1 MPVSETESRTA
12 CRRRTAVWSA
22 SAGAICALLVA
33 ASGVVTLAAQTPNPT
48 SKANPYYGS
57 VTLKPATDEVLHLSL
72 DDAIQRGFQNN
83 LGLKEAENAE
93 RAVHAQRMQA
103 LQEFLPT
110 ITLTGD
116 TGFYQHNLAAQGF
129 GPGLISKF
137 GGLFGGGGTPN
148 ISLITRDTLTEGQ
161 IHFDQ
166 ILFSGPVLAAW
177 KAAGAATRVAHFSKM
192 TARGEV
198 VQQVATAYLHAVA
211 AASEVDDA
219 KALER
224 ADLVQLNHA
233 HEEHVAGVATNLDEI
248 RAKVQYQSQQ
258 QVTIAAQN
266 ALDKDLILLKR
277 EIGIDPGQNVELTD
291 RTPFSDLELQ
301 SPEELRAQ
309 AYRNRQDYQN
319 LLNQI
324 VELKA
329 ANKAYRSQRLPTL
342 SFSGNYGVQEISTV
356 GSHGTFA
363 AVGVLSFPIFRE
375 AGLRGDI
382 DASQAQ
388 LDAARAQVEDVRVR
402 IDQQVRSALLDAAAA
417 RKLVDVSRSNLE
429 LATRALSD
437 ETERVQAGV
446 DNTLPLVTAQ
456 ATLAAAQSTLVESLY
471 QYNLS
476 KLALARATGVIEAQ
490 YRVYLGK

>member
-1 MPVSETESRTA
+1 MPVSEMESRTA

-22 SAGAICALLVA
+22 WAGAICALLVA
-33 ASGVVTLAAQTPNPT
+33 ASAIAAQTPNPT

-93 RAVHAQRMQA
+93 RAVHAQQMQA

-116 TGFYQHNLAAQGF
+116 TGFYQHDLAAQGF
-129 GPGLISKF
+129 GPGLFSKF

-148 ISLITRDTLTEGQ
+148 IPLITHDTLTEGQ
-161 IHFDQ
+161 IHFNQ
-166 ILFSGPVLAAW
+166 ILFSGPVIAAW
-177 KAAGAATRVAHFSKM
+177 KAAGAATKVAHYSKM

-233 HEEHVAGVATNLDEI
+233 HEEHAAGVATNLDEI

-301 SPEELRAQ
+301 TPEELRAQ

-319 LLNQI
+319 QLNQI

-456 ATLAAAQSTLVESLY
+456 ATLTAAQSTLVESLF

-476 KLALARATGVIEAQ
+476 KLALARATGVIETQ
-490 YRVYLGK
+490 YRVFLGK

>member
-1 MPVSETESRTA
+1 MRGRRVTLRAVPVLL
-12 CRRRTAVWSA
+12 
-22 SAGAICALLVA
+22 AI
-33 ASGVVTLAAQTPNPT
+33 ASGAAAAVGQMASSTPAPVPNMTLELAPNPT
-48 SKANPYYGS
+48 SAINPFYGS
-57 VTLKPATDEVLHLSL
+57 VTLKPATPEVLRLSL
-72 DDAIQRGFQNN
+72 DEAIQRGFQYN

-93 RAVHAQRMQA
+93 RAVHAQKMQA

-116 TGFYQHNLAAQGF
+116 TGYYQHNLAAQGF
-129 GPGLISKF
+129 GPGMISKF
-137 GGLFGGGGTPN
+137 GGKVPN
-148 ISLITRDTLTEGQ
+148 VPLITRDTLTEGQ
-161 IHFDQ
+161 IHYDQ
-166 ILFSGPVLAAW
+166 ILFSGPVISAW
-177 KAAGAATRVAHFSKM
+177 KAAGGATRAAHFAKM

-211 AASEVDDA
+211 AASEVEDA

-224 ADLVQLNHA
+224 AELMQLNQA
-233 HEEHVAGVATNLDEI
+233 HELHVAGVATNLDEI

-266 ALDKDLILLKR
+266 DEDKYLILLKR
-277 EIGIDPGQNVELTD
+277 EIGIDPGQNVVLTD

-301 SPEELRAQ
+301 TPEELRAA

-319 LLNQI
+319 LQNQI

-329 ANKAYRSQRLPTL
+329 ANQAYRSQRLPTL
-342 SFSGNYGVQEISTV
+342 SFSGNYGVQNISTV
-356 GSHGTFA
+356 GAHGTFA

-388 LDAARAQVEDVRVR
+388 LMAARDELADLRVR
-402 IDQQVRSALLDAAAA
+402 IDQQVRSALLDVAAA
-417 RKLVDVSRSNLE
+417 RTLVDVSRSNLDMT
-429 LATRALSD
+429 TRALND
-437 ETERVQAGV
+437 EAERVRAGV

-456 ATLAAAQSTLVESLY
+456 AQLAGAQSTLVEGLY
-471 QYNLS
+471 QYNLA
-476 KLALARATGVIEAQ
+476 KLALARATGVIETE
-490 YRVYLGK
+490 YRVYLGQ